1 MKILETKIMR
11 GPNYWSNYHHK
22 LIVTKLDIEAYE
34 ELPTNLIPEFTE
46 RLEALLPSLYG
57 HRCSYAY
64 EGGFFERLRSGTWM
78 GHVIE
83 HIALELQCLAGME
96 CGFGRTRGA
105 GVTGVYTIVIA
116 YEIESAGLYAMQ
128 TAIQLALALAEA
140 KLFDLEIA
148 LQHLRSVKARY
159 GLDLAPNPSLLRRL
173 SAVFLTEVWKMV
185 L

>member
-1 MKILETKIMR
+1 
-11 GPNYWSNYHHK
+11 
-22 LIVTKLDIEAYE
+22 
-34 ELPTNLIPEFTE
+34 
-46 RLEALLPSLYG
+46 
-57 HRCSYAY
+57 
-64 EGGFFERLRSGTWM
+64 
-78 GHVIE
+78 
-83 HIALELQCLAGME
+83 
-96 CGFGRTRGA
+96 
-105 GVTGVYTIVIA
+105 VYTIVIA